1 MASRFTP
8 ASISLEAISN
18 VLGKTEFE
26 KLFVSVVIPASR
38 EAAHLAGR
46 RDASPSISGVS
57 IRIQNR
63 SSLAEDIPSFENV
76 RSKDAVSGFR

>member
-1 MASRFTP
+1 MPADEAS
-8 ASISLEAISN
+8 L
-18 VLGKTEFE
+18 
-26 KLFVSVVIPASR
+26 
-38 EAAHLAGR
+38 
-46 RDASPSISGVS
+46 SISGVS